1 MMFWWL
7 LAWAA
12 PDVSALRPVVASVSA
27 PQRHQAWQMAEG
39 MPTDPLVCDPLWQDI
54 ALLCFRT
61 WEGGKRRWVTA
72 SDAASWKTDA
82 KAMRALLAL
91 QAAAHVQRAEM
102 VPVSGMS
109 ASYLRLVDGDGWAA
123 ALALRPDLLA
133 ERLGGAPVR
142 VAMPAEGVLVAW
154 KVGTPEL
161 DQVMAV
167 GVREMYEQMKG
178 AVSPRVVTWDG
189 AKFVP
194 FGQAIPKK

>member
-1 MMFWWL
+1 MILWCF

-12 PDVSALRPVVASVSA
+12 PDASALRPVVASVSA
-27 PQRHQAWQMAEG
+27 PQRHQAWQTAEG
-39 MPTDPLVCDPLWQDI
+39 LPADPIVCDPLWQDI

-61 WEGGKRRWVTA
+61 WEEGKRRWVTA

-82 KAMRALLAL
+82 KALRALLQE
-91 QAAAHVQRAEM
+91 QAPAHAQAAEM
-102 VPVSGMS
+102 VPVQGMN

-123 ALALRPDLLA
+123 ALALRPELLA
-133 ERLGGAPVR
+133 ERLGGLPVR

-154 KVGTPEL
+154 KVGAPEL

-167 GVREMYEQMKG
+167 GVREMYEQMSG

-189 AKFVP
+189 KKYTP
-194 FGQAIPKK
+194 FGQAIPRK